1 VEVRPSSPGI
11 FAVTHADGTPV
22 DVWRPAEPGEVV
34 SAFTTGLGY
43 TRESQTNGEPPAG
56 TPEMED
62 AVTALIGGAQAH
74 VLWAGL
80 SPGFVG
86 LQQVNLEIPT
96 DAASGSAVELR
107 LMVNGEVGG
116 AYALAIR

>member
-1 VEVRPSSPGI
+1 
-11 FAVTHADGTPV
+11 
-22 DVWRPAEPGEVV
+22 VV